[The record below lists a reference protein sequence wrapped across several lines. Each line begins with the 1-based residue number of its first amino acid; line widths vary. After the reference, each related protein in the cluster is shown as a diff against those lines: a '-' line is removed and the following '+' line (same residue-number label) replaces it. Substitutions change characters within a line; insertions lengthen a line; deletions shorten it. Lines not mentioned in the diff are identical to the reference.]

1 MFFVPLIEKY
11 LSNAIHKFEF
21 CTPKLSIGIQIADY
35 SDYNL
40 FRIICDES
48 SSGVCNGSSLSFF
61 FFFFF
66 SWPNTATGRKDEKH
80 LYLLTVTMSE
90 LKSSPFLRKH

>member
-21 CTPKLSIGIQIADY
+21 CTPELSIGIQIADY

-61 FFFFF
+61 FFFQLAEHCHRQEG
-66 SWPNTATGRKDEKH
+66 WEA
-80 LYLLTVTMSE
+80 LVTMSE

>member
-1 MFFVPLIEKY
+1 MFFVPLIENY

-66 SWPNTATGRKDEKH
+66 QLAEHCHRQEG
-80 LYLLTVTMSE
+80 
-90 LKSSPFLRKH
+90 

>member
-61 FFFFF
+61 FFF

-80 LYLLTVTMSE
+80 LSQ
-90 LKSSPFLRKH
+90 

>member
-61 FFFFF
+61 FFF
-66 SWPNTATGRKDEKH
+66 SVGRT
-80 LYLLTVTMSE
+80 LPPAGRMRST
-90 LKSSPFLRKH
+90 FIC